1 MDIQIWVGKEY
12 LEQLYKIIRHEIA
25 QEDVWSNAVEYTDT
39 PVMPGQIQ
47 VSIEYNKYINLTDRC
62 LLIIWAGVEI

>member
-12 LEQLYKIIRHEIA
+12 LEQLYKIIQCETTH
-25 QEDVWSNAVEYTDT
+25 DDPWSNAVEYTDT

-47 VSIEYNKYINLTDRC
+47 VSIEYNKYINLTERG
-62 LLIIWAGVEI
+62 LLIVWAGVEI